1 MKYKFTN
8 IVEDAS
14 FRKFYRLILN
24 KNKRIIIFAEKEK
37 YKNLIAYTA
46 VNKFLRQNYILSP
59 KLYSYNLEKGIIVIE
74 DFGDQSF
81 YKILLNQKKKLNTYV
96 KLVDLLLKIQKIK
109 VKSKINNIIGKS
121 HVIEKYSV
129 NNLHRESD
137 LFFDWYLPLLFKKK
151 KVLKIK
157 KRVRKILSKIYK
169 SLNFPN
175 IHFVHR
181 DFHVQ
186 NLMKVKKKIGVI
198 DNQDAIIGNPAYDL
212 VSLVD
217 DVRIKT
223 SKKLK
228 KQIYEYYLKKT
239 SKTYRIQSD
248 KFLHDFNVLSIQR
261 NMKIIGI
268 FSRLFIRDKKKRY
281 MKLIPYT
288 WKLLGMRMEAKFF
301 SELKEIL
308 DQNIP
313 LRLRKKI
320 LIK

>member
-1 MKYKFTN
+1 M
-8 IVEDAS
+8 
-14 FRKFYRLILN
+14 
-24 KNKRIIIFAEKEK
+24 
-37 YKNLIAYTA
+37 
-46 VNKFLRQNYILSP
+46 
-59 KLYSYNLEKGIIVIE
+59 
-74 DFGDQSF
+74 GDQSF
-81 YKILLNQKKKLNTYV
+81 YKKLLNQKKKLNTYV

-217 DVRIKT
+217 DVRIRT
-223 SKKLK
+223 SNDLK
-228 KQIYEYYLKKT
+228 NKIYEYYLKKT
-239 SKTYRIQSD
+239 LKIHRTNKE
-248 KFLHDFNVLSIQR
+248 KFFEDFNILSVQR
-261 NMKIIGI
+261 TLKIIGI
-268 FSRLFIRDKKKRY
+268 FSRLYKRDGKQKYLKF
-281 MKLIPYT
+281 IPYA
-288 WKLLGMRMEAKFF
+288 WQILEMRLDSDIF
-301 SELKEIL
+301 S
-308 DQNIP
+308 
-313 LRLRKKI
+313 
-320 LIK
+320 